1 MPSDLVRVL
10 VVDDSALVRSTVAGV
25 LSAEPGIEVVGTA
38 ADGQA
43 ALAAVESLSPDVVTL
58 DVDMP
63 HVDGHEFLRRVRP
76 RHPHLPVILLTHLT
90 KRYAV
95 ATIEAMLQGA
105 IDYVGKPSKTG
116 SVDASRL
123 YLKTELVPK
132 ILAFR
137 NATKGAPASVKLA
150 QPSMPRQA
158 ARPRG
163 AMPEIV
169 VIGSSTGGPAAI
181 DEICRALPRSFSL
194 PIVVVQHMPPA
205 FIADFAKRL
214 TTRSVLPFVVA
225 EHGHRVGAGRILIAP
240 GDRHVSLR
248 RDGSTVTVEL
258 DDGPPIN
265 GCRPAV
271 DVLFKSAAYVY
282 GGRALGVVLTGMGQ
296 DGLDG
301 SKEIFNGGG
310 RVIVQD
316 EASSVIWGMP
326 GRIAKAGIADAI
338 VPLREMAG
346 EIALRSRQAPPPARG
361 SAG

>member
-1 MPSDLVRVL
+1 MPSDPVRVL

-43 ALAAVESLSPDVVTL
+43 ALAAVDSLSPDVVTL

-105 IDYVGKPSKTG
+105 IDYVGKPSRTG
-116 SVDASRL
+116 SVDASRV

-137 NATKGAPASVKLA
+137 SATKGSVKLA
-150 QPSMPRQA
+150 PPSMPRPV

-163 AMPEIV
+163 ATPEIV
-169 VIGSSTGGPAAI
+169 VIGSSTGGPAAN
-181 DEICRALPRSFSL
+181 DEICRALPRSFAL

-240 GDRHVSLR
+240 GDRHLSLR
-248 RDGSTVTVEL
+248 RDAATVTVEL
-258 DDGPPIN
+258 SDGPPVN

-282 GGRALGVVLTGMGQ
+282 GGRALGVVLTGMGH

-301 SKEIFNGGG
+301 AKEIASGGG
-310 RVIVQD
+310 RIVVQD

-346 EIALRSRQAPPPARG
+346 EIALRSRQASRPPRGPAG
-361 SAG
+361 